1 VHALILFLF
10 LAPVLSTSSFHGEN
24 VLGGGGEGPAGGG
37 GGGNGGSHERLEFV
51 RVRSDPTTL
60 PVAPPIIPPVKPPA
74 PKPVVPSLVTPE
86 PIPPA
91 NGVVESGVSVGATG
105 VVGGPGS
112 GPGTGGGVGS
122 GIGPGRGSAIGPGT
136 GGGPGKDYPPTPR
149 EVFLPPL
156 PQPASVRGHH
166 LRAWFDVD
174 EKGNS
179 ALLSFEKSRD
189 NGYNRLLEQ
198 TLKATRFRPGVRA
211 DGTPK
216 RDTAMI
222 EIIF

>member
-1 VHALILFLF
+1 MHAAILFLF
-10 LAPVLSTSSFHGEN
+10 LGPLLSSSSFHGEN
-24 VLGGGGEGPAGGG
+24 VPGGGGPGPAGGG
-37 GGGNGGSHERLEFV
+37 GGGNGRTEERLEFV

-60 PVAPPIIPPVKPPA
+60 PAAPRIVPPLIPA
-74 PKPVVPSLVTPE
+74 PKPVLIPPVSAQRE
-86 PIPPA
+86 PILTVPA
-91 NGVVESGVSVGATG
+91 AGVSGAMVGNSGTT
-105 VVGGPGS
+105 GS

-122 GIGPGRGSAIGPGT
+122 GAGPGRGSGVGPGT
-136 GGGPGKDYPPTPR
+136 GGGPAKDYPPTPR

-156 PQPASVRGHH
+156 PQPASVRGQH

-179 ALLSFEKSRD
+179 KLLSFEKSRD
-189 NGYNRLLEQ
+189 GGYNRLLEQ
-198 TLKATRFRPGVRA
+198 TLKATRFRPGVGA
-211 DGTPK
+211 DGVPK

>member
-1 VHALILFLF
+1 M
-10 LAPVLSTSSFHGEN
+10 
-24 VLGGGGEGPAGGG
+24 
-37 GGGNGGSHERLEFV
+37 
-51 RVRSDPTTL
+51 
-60 PVAPPIIPPVKPPA
+60 
-74 PKPVVPSLVTPE
+74 
-86 PIPPA
+86 
-91 NGVVESGVSVGATG
+91 
-105 VVGGPGS
+105 
-112 GPGTGGGVGS
+112 GS
-122 GIGPGRGSAIGPGT
+122 GIGPGRGSGIGPGT

-156 PQPASVRGHH
+156 PQPASVRGQH

-179 ALLSFEKSRD
+179 VLLSFEKSRD
-189 NGYNRLLEQ
+189 GGYNRLLEQ
-198 TLKATRFRPGVRA
+198 TLKATRVRAGVKA